1 MHKLN
6 EKSSNIISAFKSTG
20 IHPFNPDKVINK
32 LPDSTPQSEYSID
45 NALLQF
51 LKENRAPDPIKKVW
65 NKKLSDP
72 PGKSVRSIDFED
84 ALTKNDQQ
92 KKLLKATPSVD
103 QAGSSGVL
111 KMQQYDKESKEKT
124 LCP

>member
-51 LKENRAPDPIKKVW
+51 LKENRAPDPIKKV
-65 NKKLSDP
+65 
-72 PGKSVRSIDFED
+72 
-84 ALTKNDQQ
+84 
-92 KKLLKATPSVD
+92 
-103 QAGSSGVL
+103 
-111 KMQQYDKESKEKT
+111 
-124 LCP
+124 